1 MNRVRPMKKFRNRK
15 GSEIYKKCLSG
26 IEAFYEQVQ
35 KGTLSNSASMSPDEL
50 EKDVH
55 YEIIRKYFKFLYAQY
70 QAKYAELTGA
80 LIDSVNKKE
89 FLLFGLC
96 GRSLL
101 EMTAILR
108 YYTKKLQ
115 PIIDEAAKTGI
126 FTQEQQIAMADIL
139 DSHARGGRFNW
150 NEFHFG
156 NRSQFAQHLVEERK
170 KKSKNSKHSESDNIL
185 EKINPEQVNVLTAI
199 EKWAT
204 DEPGALLAYEF
215 FCELVH
221 PNLGSNFMVMG
232 SKAGRLIVGKS
243 SPKDV
248 AKNLCDEGL
257 TMVAS
262 TAIREGGFY
271 MGVLVLLK
279 ETEDPEPYPRKIH

>member
-1 MNRVRPMKKFRNRK
+1 MKKFRNRK

-26 IEAFYEQVQ
+26 IESFYEQVQ
-35 KGTLSNSASMSPDEL
+35 KGTLTNSASLSPDEL
-50 EKDVH
+50 EKDIH

-80 LIDSVNKKE
+80 LIESVNKKE
-89 FLLFGLC
+89 YLLFGLC

-101 EMTAILR
+101 ELTAILR
-108 YYTKKLQ
+108 YYTVKLQ
-115 PIIDEAAKTGI
+115 PIIDEAAKTGV
-126 FTQEQQIAMADIL
+126 FTQEQQQAMADIL
-139 DSHARGGRFNW
+139 DNHARGGRFNW
-150 NEFHFG
+150 HEFHFG
-156 NRSQFAQHLVEERK
+156 DRSQFAQHLVKVRK
-170 KKSKNSKHSESDNIL
+170 KKKNPQSDNIL

-199 EKWAT
+199 EKWAK
-204 DEPGALLAYEF
+204 DDPGVLLAYEF

-232 SKAGRLIVGKS
+232 SKGGRLVVGKS

-257 TMVAS
+257 TMIAS
-262 TAIREGGFY
+262 TAIREGAFY
-271 MGVLVLLK
+271 MGVFVLLK
-279 ETEDPEPYPRKIH
+279 ETEDPEPYPRNIH